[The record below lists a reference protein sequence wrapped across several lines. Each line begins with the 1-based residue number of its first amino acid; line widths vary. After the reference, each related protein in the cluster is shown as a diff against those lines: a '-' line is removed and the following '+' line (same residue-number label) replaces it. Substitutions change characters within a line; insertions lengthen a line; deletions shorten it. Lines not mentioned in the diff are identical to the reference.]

1 MTFDRKR
8 IKEIAKAIL
17 KRSHWMVVLVVFLT
31 VLLGG
36 YVAGITNTNV
46 EINLPT
52 TGTEDYYSN
61 EDVYEDGD
69 DVYNPWTEDSED
81 YSWDE
86 FWQRPSLSFNGAGF
100 VLLVVLITLIVV
112 FIFAA
117 AWKIFMGNAMTVG
130 GHGWLLRYWRG
141 ETPSVGYL
149 FASFRIYK
157 PAVWTMFLK
166 DLYVTLWS
174 LLFIIPGIVKGF
186 AYSMVPY
193 IIYENPNLTAKQAI
207 QMSEKMTDGYKG
219 DLFVFNLSYIG
230 WHLLSG
236 ITLGLVGLLYVN
248 PYQGVAHA
256 GVYEDLKWK
265 AIQSGRLTWEDF
277 GQTPPPAAQMYP
289 DCPYPPYDP
298 QINVQAP
305 YVAPGSQ
312 YVPPAGYYPPAG
324 QCPPPPP
331 AGYYPPNAGQYP
343 PPPAGYYPPNA
354 GQYPP
359 PPPAGYYPPNAG
371 QYPPPPPPYT
381 PPAAPQTPPVPPV
394 PPVEE
399 PPQQS

>member
-31 VLLGG
+31 ILLGG
-36 YVAGITNTNV
+36 YVAGITNTTV
-46 EINLPT
+46 DFNLT
-52 TGTEDYYSN
+52 NSTDTSYS
-61 EDVYEDGD
+61 DDDGGI
-69 DVYNPWTEDSED
+69 YNPWED
-81 YSWDE
+81 YEDDVDPRAHPGTWDA
-86 FWQRPSLSFNGAGF
+86 FWADLTEGIAEEEVSLFLTF
-100 VLLVVLITLIVV
+100 FFTILLIVIVVVL
-112 FIFAA
+112 

-141 ETPSVGYL
+141 ETPSVGDL

-193 IIYENPNLTAKQAI
+193 IIYENPNLTAGQAI
-207 QMSEKMTDGYKG
+207 KMSEKMTDGYKG

-230 WHLLSG
+230 WRLLSG

-298 QINVQAP
+298 QINPQAP
-305 YVAPGSQ
+305 YVH
-312 YVPPAGYYPPAG
+312 PAG
-324 QCPPPPP
+324 QYSSPV
-331 AGYYPPNAGQYP
+331 GYYPPNAGQY
-343 PPPAGYYPPNA
+343 
-354 GQYPP
+354 

-381 PPAAPQTPPVPPV
+381 PPAAPQTPPVPPT
-394 PPVEE
+394 EE